1 MTRRTFLPR
10 PSAVCIAAALCAC
23 IGSSA
28 QAQAPASPAST
39 PASET
44 GQTVTVIGSG
54 LEQRLFDTPYA
65 VSSISADTLRSAGPQ
80 INLSEALARVPGLV
94 VNLRNNYAQDLQIS
108 SRGFGARASFG
119 VRGIR
124 LVSDG
129 IPAAGP
135 DGQGQVSHFDIAGA
149 ARVEVLRGPFS
160 ALYGSSSG
168 GVIALISRT
177 PTEGS
182 VTLDADAGSAG
193 LRQGRLTVE
202 SPLGGGFSLRASG
215 STMESEGFRPQS
227 AAQRQLSNARLAWE
241 QGNNRVVVVAN
252 ALNQPSQDP
261 LGLTRA
267 QFEANPDQT
276 TSVATQFNTR
286 KNTRQEQAGASW
298 QRRFDGDGGLS
309 RLAVSLYA
317 GQRSVTQ
324 WQSIA
329 AGTQAAARHP
339 GGVIDFDR
347 EYQGVELR
355 SHWRFGSTSAVLGL
369 AQDTQNEQ
377 RRGFENFTGT
387 GAAQLLGVTGRLR
400 RDEDNRAETRDVF
413 AQAEQAFGEHLSAS
427 AGLRSGRL
435 SVRSQDRYLANGDD
449 SGALSFRYTLPV
461 LALRWQPSHT
471 LSLYASAGKGYEA
484 PTLNELAYRPDGNA
498 GFNTALQAQTSR
510 QLELGAKWRLGQALS
525 LDAAVFDARTD
536 NEIGVQSNSGGR
548 STFRNVG
555 RTQRRG
561 AELAVQW
568 QGQGALQAWRST
580 VSATLLKATYVDGF
594 VTCAGVPCTTPTLAI
609 PAGNR
614 IAGTVPRSA
623 FAELVW
629 APAAVELG
637 LEMRAQGRQ
646 PVNDANGDFAGGY
659 ALLSARALW
668 RTPLLGGQL
677 EALARLDN
685 LADRRVAGSV
695 IVNEGNQRFFEPAAG
710 RSALLSLRWRQRF

>member
-23 IGSSA
+23 IGSNA
-28 QAQAPASPAST
+28 QAQAPASPASP
-39 PASET
+39 PATET

-182 VTLDADAGSAG
+182 VTLDADAGCAG
-193 LRQGRLTVE
+193 LRQGRLRVV

-215 STMESEGFRPQS
+215 STMEIEGFRPQS
-227 AAQRQLSNARLAWE
+227 AAQRQLGNARLAWE

-267 QFEANPDQT
+267 QFEADPDQT

-309 RLAVSLYA
+309 RLALSLYA

-347 EYQGVELR
+347 EYQGIELR

-387 GAAQLLGVTGRLR
+387 GAAQVLGVTGRLR

-413 AQAEQAFGEHLSAS
+413 VQAEQAFGDSLSAS

-435 SVRSQDRYLANGDD
+435 NIRSSDRYLSNGDD

-461 LALRWQPSHT
+461 LALRWQPSQT
-471 LSLYASAGKGYEA
+471 LSVYASAGKGYEA

-525 LDAAVFDARTD
+525 VDAAVFDARTE

-580 VSATLLKATYVDGF
+580 VSATLLKATYADGF
-594 VTCAGVPCTTPTLAI
+594 LTCAGVPCTTPTLAI

-629 APAAVELG
+629 APASVEMG

-646 PVNDANGDFAGGY
+646 AVNDANSDFAGGY